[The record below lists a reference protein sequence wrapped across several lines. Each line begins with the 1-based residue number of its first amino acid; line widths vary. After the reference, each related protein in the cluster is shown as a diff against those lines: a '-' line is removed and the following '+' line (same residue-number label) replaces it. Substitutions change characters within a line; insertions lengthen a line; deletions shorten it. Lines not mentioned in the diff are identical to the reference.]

1 MTCLLC
7 HQRYEPKLGWGDFL
21 TVKQADVLCEMCR
34 RSFSLIEGER
44 CRQCDRPFS
53 QIAESYRHGDICAD
67 CLRWQQTDEWRNV
80 LTKNRSVYVYDEWM
94 KDVVTRWKF
103 RGDYAL
109 VEAFRTDVCREFF
122 RHFSPD
128 VVLVPIPLSK
138 KRLYERGFNQAKAL
152 AELLSLP
159 IADVLE
165 RVDSEKQS
173 KKTRMERLQSNYLFR
188 LCSNVLFPNVP
199 IVLIDDIYTTGMT
212 VRHAARILR
221 EAGVDPIS
229 SFTLARS

>member
-1 MTCLLC
+1 MCLLC

-21 TVKQADVLCEMCR
+21 TVKQTDVLCEMCR
-34 RSFSLIEGER
+34 RSFSLLDGER
-44 CRQCDRPFS
+44 CHRCDRPFS
-53 QIAESYRHGDICAD
+53 QMAESYRHGDICTD
-67 CLRWQQTDEWRNV
+67 CLRWQQADEWRDV

-94 KDVVTRWKF
+94 KDVVARWKF

-122 RHFSPD
+122 RHFSKD

-159 IADVLE
+159 IVDVLE

-173 KKTRMERLQSNYLFR
+173 KKTKIERLRTVQFR
-188 LCSNVLFPNVP
+188 LCTGEWRCDQC
-199 IVLIDDIYTTGMT
+199 VLIDDLYTTGST
-212 VRHAARILR
+212 VYHAARLLKQG
-221 EAGVDPIS
+221 GVRDVS
-229 SFTLARS
+229 SFTLARA

>member
-1 MTCLLC
+1 MMCLLC
-7 HQRYEPKLGWGDFL
+7 HQRYEPRLGWGDFL
-21 TVKQADVLCEMCR
+21 TVKQADVLCEQCR

-44 CRQCDRPFS
+44 CHRCDRPCS
-53 QIAESYRHGDICAD
+53 LVADSYRHGDICAD
-67 CLRWQQTDEWRNV
+67 CLRWQQADEWRDV

-109 VEAFRTDVCREFF
+109 IEAFRVDVRREFF
-122 RHFSPD
+122 RHFSAD

-173 KKTRMERLQSNYLFR
+173 KKTRMERLRTVQFR
-188 LCSNVLFPNVP
+188 LCTGEWRYDQC
-199 IVLIDDIYTTGMT
+199 VLIDDLYTTGST
-212 VRHAARILR
+212 VYHAAHLLKQG
-221 EAGVDPIS
+221 GVRDVS
-229 SFTLARS
+229 SFTLARA